1 MGRRVV
7 GGGEWR
13 NTHNTYYGTTL
24 TFRNEQS
31 ISYVRNTAQITPYFR
46 ESPRKMLKMG
56 YAPGGL
62 AEMSLI
68 ALSLGIE
75 TAFVATHHVIRIGLI
90 VVVAP
95 LVFTRIRRPG
105 GQA

>member
-1 MGRRVV
+1 
-7 GGGEWR
+7 
-13 NTHNTYYGTTL
+13 
-24 TFRNEQS
+24 
-31 ISYVRNTAQITPYFR
+31 
-46 ESPRKMLKMG
+46 
-56 YAPGGL
+56 
-62 AEMSLI
+62 MSLI